1 MQKSRYNIL
10 SEVSNAARHKN
21 PVGTAGGFTLIELL
35 LAVAVLAILAG
46 IAIPRMDWGVIGKAD
61 ARTSARGFANYL
73 KLARSLAI
81 TNAADNT
88 SGYKVVV
95 SGLFTSYS
103 IINAGTEDVVKGPIE
118 IPEGVTCTGEGEF
131 AFTTLG
137 ELTQGSGTL
146 TLEFSSSGETTVVS
160 VTPIGRITVAQ

>member
-1 MQKSRYNIL
+1 MQKSRYDIL
-10 SEVSNAARHKN
+10 LEVSNATRHKN
-21 PVGTAGGFTLIELL
+21 SVGTPRGFTLIELL
-35 LAVAVLAILAG
+35 LTVAVLAILAG
-46 IAIPRMDWGVIGKAD
+46 IAIPRMDWDVLGKVD
-61 ARTSARGFANYL
+61 CQTSARKFGNYL
-73 KLARSLAI
+73 KLARSFAI

-95 SGLFTSYS
+95 SGPFTSYS
-103 IINAGTEDVVKGPIE
+103 IINAGTEEVVKGPIE
-118 IPEGVTCTGEGEF
+118 IPEGVTCTGDGEF

-160 VTPIGRITVAQ
+160 VTPIGRITVAR